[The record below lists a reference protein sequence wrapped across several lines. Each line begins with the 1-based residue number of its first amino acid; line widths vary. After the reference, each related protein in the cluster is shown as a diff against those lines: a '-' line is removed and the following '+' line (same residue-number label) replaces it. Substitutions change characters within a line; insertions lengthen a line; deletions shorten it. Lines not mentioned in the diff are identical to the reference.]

1 MITRDHK
8 LPLVLIALCLGAG
21 VYFSIRLLAPPTS
34 AATSQGGQATNQDA
48 DDAQTA
54 AAKFYV
60 RQRLPGDER
69 RLPVERYRAAR
80 AQTLRMPR
88 YSTARNQYLSAT
100 EQETDAMAAWT
111 ELGPGNLGGR
121 ARALIIYPA
130 NHDTMF
136 AAAVSGGVWKTTDGG
151 GSWKPLADVIANIA
165 VNALAIDRNDPDVI
179 YAGTGEG
186 FFNFDAIRGAGIF
199 KSADGGATWSRL
211 ASTATADFHYVNDI
225 VVSPNNSR
233 RVYAVT
239 RSGVW

>member
-1 MITRDHK
+1 MTTRDHK

-34 AATSQGGQATNQDA
+34 AATSQDGQATNQDA

-54 AAKFYV
+54 AAKFYL
-60 RQRLPGDER
+60 RKRLPEDER
-69 RLPVERYRAAR
+69 EIPVERYLEAR

-100 EQETDAMAAWT
+100 EQETDVMAAWT
-111 ELGPGNLGGR
+111 ELGPGDLGGR
-121 ARALIIYPA
+121 TRALIIHPA

-136 AAAVSGGVWKTTDGG
+136 AAAASGGVWKTTDGG
-151 GSWKPLADVIANIA
+151 GSWKTARDVIAHLA
-165 VNALAIDRNDPDVI
+165 VTPLATARNAPAAIITAP
-179 YAGTGEG
+179 GEG

-211 ASTATADFHYVNDI
+211 ATTATPDFYYVNDI
-225 VVSPNNSR
+225 VVSPNNGR
-233 RVYAVT
+233 RVY
-239 RSGVW
+239 